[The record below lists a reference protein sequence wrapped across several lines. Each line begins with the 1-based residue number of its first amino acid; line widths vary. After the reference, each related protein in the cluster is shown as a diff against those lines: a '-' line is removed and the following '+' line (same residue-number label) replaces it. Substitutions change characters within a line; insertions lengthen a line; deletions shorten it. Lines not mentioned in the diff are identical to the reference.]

1 MKQQYVLTYEQ
12 GEKLKEIQTRISQNI
27 KIAKEKPECMYSNIL
42 VLEELAAE
50 MEEILVSEYE

>member
-12 GEKLKEIQTRISQNI
+12 GERLKEIQTRISQNI
-27 KIAKEKPECMYSNIL
+27 KLAKEKPECMYGNIL
-42 VLEELAAE
+42 ALEELAAE

>member
-27 KIAKEKPECMYSNIL
+27 KLAKEKPECMYGNIL
-42 VLEELAAE
+42 TIEELAEE
-50 MEEILVSEYE
+50 MEEILSS